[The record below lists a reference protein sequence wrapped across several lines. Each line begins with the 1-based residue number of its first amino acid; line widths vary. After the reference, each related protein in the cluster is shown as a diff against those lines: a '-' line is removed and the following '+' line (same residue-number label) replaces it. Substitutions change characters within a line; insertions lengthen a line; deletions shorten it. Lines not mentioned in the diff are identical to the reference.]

1 MAQGERGTHLR
12 GEAVTDSE
20 ILAFIRREVA
30 RQTQVILNA
39 QAGKNTIDKENIDL
53 MYPGAPSVTERP
65 VMHPYGLASR
75 APEKTLSVVARV
87 GEHSANRMVIGHRD
101 KDRPT
106 DLEEGETILYSVGK
120 MSVIVRKDKV
130 TIGKGETGVSVV
142 VDEKKVTIGKGDT
155 QEPGVLGDALASLLS
170 ELLDIL
176 ANHTHGPPG
185 TPPAQSAQ
193 ITQIK
198 VQQVDA
204 GKFLAEEGKG
214 L

>member
-1 MAQGERGTHLR
+1 MAQDERGTHLR
-12 GEAVTDSE
+12 GEALIDPQ
-20 ILAFIRREVA
+20 ILAFIRREVS
-30 RQTQVILNA
+30 RQTQIVLNG
-39 QAGKNTIDKENIDL
+39 QAGKNTVEKENVEL
-53 MYPGAPSVTERP
+53 LFPGAPTISDRP

-106 DLEEGETILYSVGK
+106 DLETGEATLYSVGK
-120 MSVIVRKDKV
+120 MSVVVRKDKV
-130 TIGKGETGVSVV
+130 TIGKGSKQETA
-142 VDEKKVTIGKGDT
+142 
-155 QEPGVLGDALASLLS
+155 VLGEALASLLS

-198 VQQVDA
+198 VEQVDA